1 MAIYTFQLQRSTIFV
16 SQITS
21 MHFFSRVKSFQLRLI
36 GSSER
41 FPLEARVYH
50 SICIV
55 AFIAMAYNVP
65 FNYLVGLPVVALISA
80 IALAGF
86 AALYYVSR
94 VRENFRY
101 SVLGLAILGNVFFAA
116 VYFLNSGIDGPI
128 LILFALF
135 FYLLTATAPKNQQV
149 IWLIFNIIT
158 VVSIHIIQYL
168 YPATVPYTYLN
179 KLSRY
184 TDTISAYLVVL
195 FTIFFS
201 LRYMR
206 QNYDQERQ
214 SAVDR
219 ALDIESKNIQLE
231 MVNGEKNKLFS
242 IVAHDL
248 RSPLASIQSYLELL
262 TAYSLGEDEK
272 REIELKLLSLT
283 KNTSNMMTNLLS
295 WSKSQ
300 LEGVQVNLQP
310 VNVMKT
316 FKDML
321 KIEGSIARQK
331 GVELIYHID
340 EDIHAV
346 ADPNMLLLV
355 IRNLINNAIK
365 FTPSGGMIEVMVEEG
380 EDCLITITDS
390 GKGIALADQE
400 FVFSLKAKSTFGTNN
415 EKGVGLGLIL
425 CKEFIELQKGS
436 ICFVSIPG
444 QGTSFV
450 VTIPTV
456 KLTANFSEMAHG

>member
-1 MAIYTFQLQRSTIFV
+1 MYFLSKLKKFQLT
-16 SQITS
+16 
-21 MHFFSRVKSFQLRLI
+21 LI
-36 GSSER
+36 GSSDR

-65 FNYLVGLPVVALISA
+65 FNYFLGLPVVALISA

-86 AALYYVSR
+86 AGLYYLSR
-94 VRENFRY
+94 VKEDFRY
-101 SVLGLAILGNVFFAA
+101 SILGLGILGNVFFAT

-135 FYLLTATAPKNQQV
+135 FYLLAATAPKNQQFVWLV
-149 IWLIFNIIT
+149 INVII
-158 VVSIHIIQYL
+158 VAALHIIQYL
-168 YPATVPYTYLN
+168 YPGTVPYTYVGKVN
-179 KLSRY
+179 RY
-184 TDTISAYLVVL
+184 IDTVSAYLVVL
-195 FTIFFS
+195 VSIFFS

-206 QNYDQERQ
+206 DNYDQERQ
-214 SAVDR
+214 SAIDK
-219 ALDIESKNIQLE
+219 ALDIESKNFQLE

-262 TAYSLGEDEK
+262 TAYTLKEEEK
-272 REIELKLLSLT
+272 KEIELKLLALT

-310 VNVMKT
+310 VNIQKIL
-316 FKDML
+316 KDML
-321 KIEGSIARQK
+321 KVEANIAQEK
-331 GVELIYHID
+331 GVDLVYAIDDNIY
-340 EDIHAV
+340 AV
-346 ADPNMLLLV
+346 ADANMLLLV
-355 IRNLINNAIK
+355 VRNLINNAIK
-365 FTPSGGMIEVMVEEG
+365 FTASGGIIEVVVEED

-390 GKGIALADQE
+390 GRGIAESDQA

-415 EKGVGLGLIL
+415 EKGVGLGLLL
-425 CKEFIELQKGS
+425 CKEFIALQHGK
-436 ICFVSIPG
+436 INFVSIPG

-450 VTIPTV
+450 VTIPAV
-456 KLTANFSEMAHG
+456 KPQAVYSALLQG